1 MCHVVPPFMFSPDT
15 QAVLIQHEILA
26 GSSSKQAS
34 DVSSSSGASSTAGA
48 PSSSSPVK
56 KDTGFQPL
64 TPSGERLVDE
74 ITGLLGGD
82 SLKGIGRKL
91 MADLKDKMGADSP
104 PSVPT
109 PPRRSELRQQPK
121 SAVGSDPKAKYMEKA
136 SWLQRQSHTGTGS
149 SCATKTCH
157 ILLYCFCYT
166 LGGFVSMMYSDS
178 LKLSCTSSPPVLA
191 DPLF

>member
-1 MCHVVPPFMFSPDT
+1 MFFLRK

-34 DVSSSSGASSTAGA
+34 AASSSSGASSKAGA
-48 PSSSSPVK
+48 PSSASPMK

-91 MADLKDKMGADSP
+91 MADWKDKMGVDSP

-109 PPRRSELRQQPK
+109 PSRRPEQHQQPTR
-121 SAVGSDPKAKYMEKA
+121 AVDSDPKAKYMEKV
-136 SWLQRQSHTGTGS
+136 SWS
-149 SCATKTCH
+149 
-157 ILLYCFCYT
+157 
-166 LGGFVSMMYSDS
+166 
-178 LKLSCTSSPPVLA
+178 
-191 DPLF
+191 